1 MNSNIIPSP
10 RKILSETLSFHNKP
24 QWGEDRRGHQGPDV
38 SYMTELQL
46 LFAQL
51 RAALNA
57 FHGSGNCF
65 QIV

>member
-1 MNSNIIPSP
+1 MNSNIIPFP
-10 RKILSETLSFHNKP
+10 RQLLSEALGIHNKP

-38 SYMTELQL
+38 SYVTELQL

-51 RAALNA
+51 RAALDT

-65 QIV
+65 QIA